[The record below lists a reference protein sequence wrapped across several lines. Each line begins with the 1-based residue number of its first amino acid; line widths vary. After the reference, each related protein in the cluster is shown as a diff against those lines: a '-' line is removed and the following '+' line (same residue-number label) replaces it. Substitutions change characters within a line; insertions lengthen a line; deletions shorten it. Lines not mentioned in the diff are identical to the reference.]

1 LPCAGLGRTEDD
13 PAQRVKRHLESD
25 VRIGVW
31 GEAGEPT
38 QLRIAQPATCQ
49 PEPRRTGPGIGYDPA
64 GSRFHR
70 DTHSVMVTVPEP
82 DGKAQHAAGRS
93 RAEPAC
99 RPGRHHQGTCRNSI
113 SSPDPLR
120 LPSLG
125 RTECE
130 TQRHEPARQ
139 PEGRCIGRT
148 RQSPG
153 SCRRARARIGRA
165 CKCASSLRPWR
176 AHACGSGHASPEQA
190 TGDPASTRAACDQR
204 HPHPSAAASPGNP
217 PADSRSERTARCTGQ
232 PILARLRGGRRA
244 HDRLLRSAT
253 TSVRQSK
260 RGLIYALATTG
271 PVSVPISAVVWP
283 GA

>member
-1 LPCAGLGRTEDD
+1 LPCASLGRTEDD

-31 GEAGEPT
+31 DEAGEPT

-49 PEPRRTGPGIGYDPA
+49 PEPRSTGPGIGYDPA
-64 GSRFHR
+64 VSRFHR

-99 RPGRHHQGTCRNSI
+99 RPGRHHQGICRNSI

-125 RTECE
+125 RTRYEA
-130 TQRHEPARQ
+130 QRHEPARQ

-153 SCRRARARIGRA
+153 SCRRACRAARAGIGWAR
-165 CKCASSLRPWR
+165 KCASSLRPGLGAR
-176 AHACGSGHASPEQA
+176 VPAGAGTPTPEQA
-190 TGDPASTRAACDQR
+190 TSDIAPTRAARDQR
-204 HPHPSAAASPGNP
+204 HPHPSAA
-217 PADSRSERTARCTGQ
+217 GQ
-232 PILARLRGGRRA
+232 P
-244 HDRLLRSAT
+244 DRMCQSQNSSNVCSM
-253 TSVRQSK
+253 TSV
-260 RGLIYALATTG
+260 
-271 PVSVPISAVVWP
+271 SAGWM
-283 GA
+283 